1 MMARLHGLY
10 WEKIVE
16 TLENIGAPTKAKQI
30 RINEAQVVTS
40 LLTAQSL
47 RPDRYTIL
55 SKISLNKKTAL
66 DLAKSVG
73 VV

>member
-1 MMARLHGLY
+1 
-10 WEKIVE
+10 
-16 TLENIGAPTKAKQI
+16 LENIGAPTKAKQI

-55 SKISLNKKTAL
+55 SKISLNKKSAL